1 MFQELI
7 WTHSLIIFDIAKQI
21 GKELNEKYNI
31 KIDFDLL
38 YIAALVHDIGI
49 YNCFDQN
56 LQPTRD
62 YVEHG
67 FIGYNI
73 LKKENYDDYMIY
85 CWIYWCPNVLRSSIS
100 CTVLPDPIYLTILTL
115 LVVLEI
121 TWTAVLPELV
131 LVVLTFNIM

>member
-1 MFQELI
+1 MKKNLKTKEEILELHIKYSFSNALGNMFQELI

-38 YIAALVHDIGI
+38 YIGALVHDIGV

-85 CWIYWCPNVLRSSIS
+85 C
-100 CTVLPDPIYLTILTL
+100 
-115 LVVLEI
+115 
-121 TWTAVLPELV
+121 
-131 LVVLTFNIM
+131 